1 MYFIGLIIISPKTHN
16 ETVCI
21 QSACSLSNVLQITIA
36 KVSILYF
43 EGVLLGFKYH
53 NVDKAKPCWSR
64 KSRVESLGLLSL
76 LEKAARGKDTAGE
89 MAKN

>member
-1 MYFIGLIIISPKTHN
+1 MYFIGLIIISPKTPN

-21 QSACSLSNVLQITIA
+21 QSACSLSNVLQRTIA